1 MGEMTQLLEKGDY
14 IKLSTYDLMN
24 KAADVIKKREE
35 KSRKLGELCGYVFL
49 SEYFN
54 FSRT

>member
-1 MGEMTQLLEKGDY
+1 MTQLLEKGDY

-35 KSRKLGELCGYVFL
+35 KSREFGELCGYVFL